1 MVELVKQYDLKQK
14 EKKVQDQQPAGYA
27 RCPDTTKQEQDDDD
41 QVDKKVDAD
50 GYKIAQNDNI
60 RQQSVIRKRGQIA

>member
-1 MVELVKQYDLKQK
+1 MVETVKQYDLNDK
-14 EKKVQDQQPAGYA
+14 ENKVYGQQPPGYG

-41 QVDKKVDAD
+41 QVDEKVDAN

-60 RQQSVIRKRGQIA
+60 R